1 MRAVI
6 MDSEGSVQVATRPNP
21 TLPGPRG
28 AIIGV
33 ESTGICGS
41 DLHFFDGDLPSID
54 GLSIGHEAVGVVL
67 EVGDAVGRVGLGDR
81 VVVSCITGCGQ
92 CHGCAVGDPAT
103 CDDGAAL
110 FGFGGSLDGAQAEL
124 LAVPAADS
132 TLLPIPESI
141 DDEAAVLLADNLAT
155 AWTAARRGGVSAGAS
170 VLVLGLGA
178 VGQCAVRCA
187 LLLGAATVLAYDPV
201 GGRRLRAE
209 AFGATAINGQMVVPA
224 VSEATQGRGVHVV
237 IDAVATDAS
246 LNCAMDA
253 VRAGG
258 TISVVGIHD
267 TAPYPLPI
275 LQAVYKSIT
284 LRMSMAAVQNAWR
297 ELLPLM
303 VAGRLDT
310 SGIITHRYPLE
321 QAPQAYERVAQRS
334 AECTKALLTP

>member
-1 MRAVI
+1 VRAVI
-6 MDSEGSVQVATRPNP
+6 MDSQGSVRVAARPNP

-28 AIIGV
+28 AIIAV
-33 ESTGICGS
+33 EATGICGS

-54 GLSIGHEAVGVVL
+54 ELSIGHEAVGVVV
-67 EVGDAVGRVGLGDR
+67 EVGDAVGCVELGDR

-103 CDDGAAL
+103 CIDGAVL
-110 FGFGGSLDGAQAEL
+110 FGFGGSLAGAQAEL
-124 LAVPAADS
+124 LAVPAADC
-132 TLLPIPESI
+132 TLLPIPTAI
-141 DDEAAVLLADNLAT
+141 DDEGAVLLADNLAT
-155 AWTAARRGGVSAGAS
+155 AWTAARRGEISAGAS

-187 LLLGAATVLAYDPV
+187 LFLGAATVLAYDPV
-201 GGRRLRAE
+201 PGRRSQAE
-209 AFGATAINGQMVVPA
+209 AHGATAINSPEVVAA
-224 VSEATQGRGVHVV
+224 VSEATRGRGVDVV

-246 LNCAMDA
+246 LDCAVGA

-267 TAPYPLPI
+267 MKPYPLPI
-275 LQAVYKSIT
+275 LQAMYKSIT
-284 LRMSMAAVQNAWR
+284 LRMSMAAVQSAWR

-310 SGIITHRYPLE
+310 SGIITHRYRLE
-321 QAPQAYERVAQRS
+321 QAPQAYERAAARS
-334 AECTKALLTP
+334 PDCTKVLLTP